1 MDVAVGDGGVMVV
14 VPPVAGSVRWSNLG
28 VVVFRRDLVVV
39 FVQWTLVEAPGV
51 DLGVVLEAGA
61 WWRRQVCCVLC
72 GLALVSVVV
81 GVVLGGASGWR

>member
-39 FVQWTLVEAPGV
+39 FVQWSI
-51 DLGVVLEAGA
+51 
-61 WWRRQVCCVLC
+61 WFYCYFR
-72 GLALVSVVV
+72 
-81 GVVLGGASGWR
+81 